1 MRSATVTLKPMWRL
15 PALRY
20 QRRERER
27 DHKFGENHSWTVM
40 LPPVGT
46 SAINNVET
54 IAGLPRSI
62 YAGGSPGTA

>member
-1 MRSATVTLKPMWRL
+1 MRSAMESVKPNVPV

-46 SAINNVET
+46 SAIDNLET
-54 IAGLPRSI
+54 IAAVPRSI